1 MWSILFLITE
11 KIELNKNDERF
22 YRMYSM
28 NNNIEEG
35 NHCCLAEFKRSKD
48 KRCNREPKWYLT
60 RAEIE
65 RFEPW
70 YQIFSGGY
78 ALASR
83 YGSHIHKT
91 QKINHY
97 CACALASL
105 DARASA
111 GAALTQKLDMCSSKV
126 SWIKGDSESVFPD
139 YIWSKMVS
147 ETSWCPATF
156 RELNLVLTPVISHRI
171 IVANKRCA
179 TQVLR
184 YLVH

>member
-1 MWSILFLITE
+1 MTRDFIECTLWITISKRAISVASESSNAGKIKDVIASQNDDTLRGQRLNVSNHDIKYLVEVMLWPSGFGPIYIRHRKLI
-11 KIELNKNDERF
+11 IIVPAD
-22 YRMYSM
+22 
-28 NNNIEEG
+28 
-35 NHCCLAEFKRSKD
+35 
-48 KRCNREPKWYLT
+48 
-60 RAEIE
+60 
-65 RFEPW
+65 
-70 YQIFSGGY
+70 
-78 ALASR
+78 
-83 YGSHIHKT
+83 
-91 QKINHY
+91 
-97 CACALASL
+97 ALASL

-139 YIWSKMVS
+139 HIWSKMVS